1 MIVYLFFHHIRYMF
15 RPVIAV
21 TIGQCYNHIQG
32 AELRYFT
39 NFPFIFL
46 YVLMR

>member
-1 MIVYLFFHHIRYMF
+1 MTVYLFIHHIHYMF
-15 RPVIAV
+15 RPVIVA
-21 TIGQCYNHIQG
+21 TIGWCFNYIQG

-39 NFPFIFL
+39 KFPFIFL